1 MTSPDLSAVN
11 AGRRMS
17 FAAQLSRA
25 ARLYGDRV
33 AFSFAGRDLT
43 FGALDE
49 RVTQLASA
57 LAEQGVGRGDRVAI
71 LMRNRL
77 EFPETLLAPLRLGA
91 IAVPVNFRL
100 VAGEISYIL
109 ADSGACA
116 LVVDGG
122 LASTA
127 AAASSTVDSLKVVLV
142 TDGGEADFGPDALA
156 YEQTVVTGS
165 TDPLDI
171 DVPESEAAF
180 IIYTSGTTGRPKG
193 AVLTHFNLLMAH
205 LIQGLATGGVAR
217 EPATSLLA
225 VPMFH
230 IAGLSLSLSSMIT
243 GSRVVL
249 YSSPTFVPAQIVDLF
264 ETERVTSCF
273 FVPSQWAMICA
284 VPGIK
289 DRDLTLDKIS
299 WGAAVAAPSVLAAMA
314 EVFPQAPAYCAFG
327 QTEMS
332 PTTCVLRGEDAV
344 TKMGSVG
351 TPLPGI
357 EVRIV
362 DEFMKD
368 VAPGDVGEIVYRGP
382 TTMREYWNKPEAT
395 AEAFAGGWFH
405 SGDLVRMDEDGF
417 IWVVDRK
424 KDMIISGGENIYCAE
439 VEAAIDSHPGVADV
453 SVVGRAD
460 SHWGQ
465 VPVAFVV
472 AADPASPPTLE
483 NVLEHLRERLA
494 SYKRPK
500 EVVVVE
506 ALPRNASGKVQKFVL
521 REQAN
526 A

>member
-1 MTSPDLSAVN
+1 MNDLAAVN

-25 ARLYGDRV
+25 ARVYGDNI
-33 AFSFAGRDLT
+33 AFSFADRQQT
-43 FGALDE
+43 FAELDE
-49 RVTQLASA
+49 RVTKLASA
-57 LAEQGVGRGDRVAI
+57 LAAQGVTRGDRVAL

-77 EFPETLLAPLRLGA
+77 EFPEALLAPLRLGA
-91 IAVPVNFRL
+91 IAVPINFRL

-109 ADSGACA
+109 ADSGARA
-116 LVVDGG
+116 LIVDAA
-122 LASTA
+122 LATTA
-127 AAASSTVDSLKVVLV
+127 AAAKVDSLHAVLV
-142 TDGGEADFGPDALA
+142 TDGGEGEFGPDALP
-156 YEQTVVTGS
+156 YEETVAAAPAT
-165 TDPLDI
+165 PLDI
-171 DVPESEAAF
+171 DVPESDAAF

-205 LIQGLATGGVAR
+205 LIQGLATGGVDR
-217 EPATSLLA
+217 KPGVSLLA

-249 YSSPTFVPAQIVDLF
+249 YSSPTFVPEQIVDLF
-264 ETERVTSCF
+264 EKERVTSCF

-284 VPGIK
+284 VPGVRE
-289 DRDLTLDKIS
+289 RDLALERIS
-299 WGAAVAAPSVLAAMA
+299 WGAAVAPPSVLQAMA
-314 EVFPQAPAYCAFG
+314 ETFPNAPAYCAFG

-332 PTTCVLRGEDAV
+332 PTTCLLRREDAIE
-344 TKMGSVG
+344 KMGSVG

-368 VAPGDVGEIVYRGP
+368 VPRGEVGEIVYRGP

-405 SGDLVRMDEDGF
+405 SGDLVRMDDDGF

-439 VEAAIDSHPGVADV
+439 VEAAIDSHPDVADV

-460 SHWGQ
+460 QRWGQ
-465 VPVAFVV
+465 IPVAFVV
-472 AADPASPPTLE
+472 ARDPASPPTLE
-483 NVLEHLRERLA
+483 KLTDHLRERLA

-500 EVVVVE
+500 DVIVVD

-521 REQAN
+521 RERVN
-526 A
+526 G